1 MEIAFSQHQFDN
13 GVITCSDG
21 RFSVPVVTQLN
32 VYPLDV
38 LAIPG
43 ASLKV
48 LRDPSVM
55 ADIELLTELHG
66 IQVWHVVDHI
76 DCGYFKK
83 ELGEDSEK
91 LHLDN
96 LRKAKEL
103 IESKLPGVSVVT
115 WLATVTSD
123 NQLELKPVSFK

>member
-1 MEIAFSQHQFDN
+1 MEIALDQHKFDN
-13 GVITCSDG
+13 AVVMCSDG
-21 RFSVPVVTQLN
+21 RFSVPVVSQLN
-32 VYPLDV
+32 IYPLDV

-66 IQVWHVVDHI
+66 IQVWHLVDHI
-76 DCGYFKK
+76 DCGYFRK

-103 IESKLPGVSVVT
+103 IESRLPNVSVAT
-115 WLATVTSD
+115 WFARVTSD